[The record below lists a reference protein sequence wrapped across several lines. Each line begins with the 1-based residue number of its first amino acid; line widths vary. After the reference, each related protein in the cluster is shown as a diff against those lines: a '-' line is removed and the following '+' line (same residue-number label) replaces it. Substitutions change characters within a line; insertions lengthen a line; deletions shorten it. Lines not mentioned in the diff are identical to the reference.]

1 MIPQISFA
9 CVTRLCRAI
18 FFLVLKA
25 IVLVVVEVVVRVCCA
40 VFVVIS
46 LQCCVTTVV
55 SIVVSERVVV
65 GAKIVTILGQLW
77 NLRKQ
82 PPVNYHALYFA
93 ILRGQ

>member
-9 CVTRLCRAI
+9 GVTRLCRAI
-18 FFLVLKA
+18 IFLVLKA
-25 IVLVVVEVVVRVCCA
+25 IVLVVEEVVVRVGCA

-65 GAKIVTILGQLW
+65 GAKIVTILGQVW
-77 NLRKQ
+77 NMQKQ
-82 PPVNYHALYFA
+82 SVDYHALYFA
-93 ILRGQ
+93 IPQGQ